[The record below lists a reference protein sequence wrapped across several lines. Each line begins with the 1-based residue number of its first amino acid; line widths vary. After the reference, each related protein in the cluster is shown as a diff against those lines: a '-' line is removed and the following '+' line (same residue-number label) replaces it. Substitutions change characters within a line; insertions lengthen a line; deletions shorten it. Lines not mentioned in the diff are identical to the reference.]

1 MSTDPSFRMTV
12 QDVFSIRDRG
22 TVVTGQIESGALKVG
37 DEISIQRQG
46 SAKKAVVTAI
56 EAFRKQIQQAQAGDT
71 VGLLLRDVGKQDIQ
85 HGDVLV
91 GSDDSE
97 FSWNS

>member
-12 QDVFSIRDRG
+12 QDVFSIRNRG
-22 TVVTGQIESGALKVG
+22 TVVTGQIESGSLNAG

-46 SAKKAVVTAI
+46 YAKKAVVTAI
-56 EAFRKQIQQAQAGDT
+56 EALRKQLQHAQSGDN
-71 VGLLLRDVGKQDIQ
+71 VGLLLRDIGKQDIQ
-85 HGDVLV
+85 RGDVLL
-91 GSDDSE
+91 GSDSE